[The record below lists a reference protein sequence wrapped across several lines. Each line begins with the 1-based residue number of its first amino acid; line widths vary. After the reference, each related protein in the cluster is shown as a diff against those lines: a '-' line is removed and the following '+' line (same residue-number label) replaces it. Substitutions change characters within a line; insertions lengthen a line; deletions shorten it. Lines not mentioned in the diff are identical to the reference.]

1 MAYKEDLVSKML
13 RFFQVQICLF
23 QRLFS
28 FYLCAGE
35 NSIYLLRDFISNILK
50 MLHGVRVHT
59 HTETKIAIFAANVN
73 LIMTAID
80 FGNEILC
87 CTTMTRRRLSW
98 CSKCTLYWLH
108 NIRLAFD
115 VIESTHFCKMTVDR
129 NTTSHDWT

>member
-1 MAYKEDLVSKML
+1 MAFGRNIYIYSEPMTYKEDLVYKML

-23 QRLFS
+23 QPLFS

-50 MLHGVRVHT
+50 MLHDVHT

-87 CTTMTRRRLSW
+87 CTTLTRRRLS
-98 CSKCTLYWLH
+98 
-108 NIRLAFD
+108 
-115 VIESTHFCKMTVDR
+115 
-129 NTTSHDWT
+129 